1 MYNIEDAVI
10 IGITGRV
17 GKTSTAYL
25 VHEYLKAI
33 GKKSILYSSAKIDSP
48 CTNWS
53 TNIGLEFTYTDLN
66 QIVQTLHEAVAYEA
80 EFIILECWEQ
90 SILCDLFEEIPFDLK
105 VMTKFYYTGNGH
117 RGAEMVYNNK
127 LKFFKDEQDA
137 KCLINVVNYDPLEK
151 SQIAKF
157 VSEMNASNVVLMDS
171 VRIDNCKSKSDYIN
185 HFNTSSLYEDHRKY
199 LNVDDIKYTINSFEE
214 QATESKLNINLNG
227 VELSIETPLISGYHI
242 ENITTAAAILNEV
255 GALNTEYFKVF
266 LADQDLEVPGRM
278 EAIQWRDRTIIIDN
292 LSDFALN
299 AVKRFKADN
308 PVKAVVGYKVIE
320 SIFNENFRISHPDR
334 TVQDGLQ
341 GWDRDPM
348 IINELADYAYITVGG
363 LGRYTAE
370 ELTSTFADKTTI
382 PHEVI
387 LDRKEAIKKALL
399 DSEENDI
406 ICILRRGGE
415 SHFIRSYDKIEFF
428 KDRELLDECI
438 EEIEESEKETAE

>member
-25 VHEYLKAI
+25 VHEYLKSI
-33 GKKSILYSSAKIDSP
+33 GKRSILYSSAKIDSP
-48 CTNWS
+48 CANWS
-53 TNIGLEFTYTDLN
+53 TDIGLEFTYNDVN
-66 QIVQTLHEAVAYEA
+66 QIVQTIHEAVAYEA

-90 SILCDLFEEIPFDLK
+90 SILSGLFDEIPFDLK

-127 LKFFKDEQDA
+127 LRFFKNEKNA

-151 SQIAKF
+151 SQIARF
-157 VSEMNASNVVLMDS
+157 VSETGASDIVLMDS
-171 VRIDNCKSKSDYIN
+171 VRIDNCKNKSDYIN
-185 HFNTSSLYEDHRKY
+185 HFNTSPLYEDHRKY
-199 LNVDDIKYTINSFEE
+199 LNVNDIKYTINSFEE
-214 QATESKLNINLNG
+214 QAEISKANINLNG
-227 VELSIETPLISGYHI
+227 TELSIETPLISGYHI

-255 GALNTEYFKVF
+255 NALDIESFKAF
-266 LADQDLEVPGRM
+266 LADPDLEVPGRM

-299 AVKRFKADN
+299 AIKRFSNNN
-308 PVKAVVGYKVIE
+308 PIKAVVGYKVTE
-320 SIFNENFRISHPDR
+320 SIFNENFRTVHPDR
-334 TVQDGLQ
+334 RVQDGLQ

-363 LGRYTAE
+363 IGRYTAE
-370 ELTSTFADKTTI
+370 YLTSTFANKTTI

-406 ICILRRGGE
+406 IAILRRGGE
-415 SHFIRSYDKIEFF
+415 SIFIRSYDKVEFF
-428 KDRELLDECI
+428 KDRELLDAVI
-438 EEIEESEKETAE
+438 DEIEENEKEVI